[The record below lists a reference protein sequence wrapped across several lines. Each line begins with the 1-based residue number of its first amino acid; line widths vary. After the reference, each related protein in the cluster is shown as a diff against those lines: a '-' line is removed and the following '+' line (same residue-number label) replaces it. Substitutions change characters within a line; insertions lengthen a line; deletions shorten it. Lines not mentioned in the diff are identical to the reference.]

1 MLDSLRRE
9 AELPGLDPVHVRAA
23 ERSVA
28 RRCQA
33 LEHQARRVAKQQ
45 VAEARLQAQAIREQA
60 RCQGYA
66 EGVLNAVQD
75 LADALLHS
83 QRLAGQVRQALIETA
98 RDTLGEVLGQ
108 VQWIEALVEQWP
120 AASNDARVPL
130 QLLAPLRH
138 KGEHARLVA
147 ALRRQWPGEI
157 QVEYQAQSH
166 YRLHLGELA
175 LEFHPPTVQA
185 QLAEQ
190 VLRGSDG
197 LARIDA
203 ELDQA
208 ARATLADCLER
219 WLAAPGQGEEASED
233 AD

>member
-9 AELPGLDPVHVRAA
+9 AELPALDPVHVRAA

-33 LEHQARRVAKQQ
+33 LERRARQVAKQQ
-45 VAEARLQAQAIREQA
+45 IAEAQRQVQAMHELA
-60 RCQGYA
+60 RRQGYA
-66 EGVLNAVQD
+66 EGVLHAAKD
-75 LADALLHS
+75 LADALLYS
-83 QRLAGQVRQALIETA
+83 QRLAGQMRRELIEA
-98 RDTLGEVLGQ
+98 VHDTLGEVFGH
-108 VQWIEALVEQWP
+108 VQWVEALVDQWP
-120 AASNDARVPL
+120 AARDDASVPL
-130 QLLAPLRH
+130 QLLAPLQQ
-138 KGEHARLVA
+138 KGEHARLLA

-175 LEFHPPTVQA
+175 LEFHPLAVQER
-185 QLAEQ
+185 LAEQ
-190 VLRGSDG
+190 VLMECDG

-208 ARATLADCLER
+208 ARATLADCLRR
-219 WLAAPGQGEEASED
+219 WLGEEKSED
-233 AD
+233 EN